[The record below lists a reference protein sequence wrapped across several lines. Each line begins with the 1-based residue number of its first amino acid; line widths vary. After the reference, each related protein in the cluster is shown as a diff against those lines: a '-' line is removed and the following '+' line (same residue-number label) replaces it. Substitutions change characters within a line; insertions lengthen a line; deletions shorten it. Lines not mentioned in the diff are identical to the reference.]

1 MKTRYLIGL
10 SLLAAAVLIL
20 TTDLRAE
27 EKVTLKGSVSVTEND
42 DWEVTGV
49 FLTVTE
55 GKAAGKYTVALD
67 AKGRELGR
75 KADGQEAEVTG
86 TLATKDGKKE
96 LKVAS
101 YKVVVVEEEGG
112 GEDEE

>member
-75 KADGQEAEVTG
+75 KAAGRPAKIK
-86 TLATKDGKKE
+86 LSRATESLYPTAGS
-96 LKVAS
+96 AS
-101 YKVVVVEEEGG
+101 
-112 GEDEE
+112 DTR